1 MLRIFEAELVG
12 NLADGQ
18 TGLDEQ
24 LLETHHGTFLIVVLL
39 ASVAYRTAVALLQE
53 QRIQAVVL
61 CKQSDQGRAQPRVVL
76 VAGHRIG
83 VVRHRHQ
90 RVQRLPSVQFVVRIN
105 AVYLDD
111 SFVCHNVCKDTKKI
125 RNSYRHR

>member
-53 QRIQAVVL
+53 QRIQAVV
-61 CKQSDQGRAQPRVVL
+61 QPRVVH
-76 VAGHRIG
+76 VTGHRLG
-83 VVRHRHQ
+83 VVHHRHQ